1 MKKKVLIIGIV
12 LLLVTYLIFN
22 LVSFAGNE
30 VLYIGINKTYKDSI
44 GYSIGNPDN
53 GGKNLWNLRNYDS
66 ENKGDESVA
75 QRQLYCLKGEYGESW
90 EINTDNIVGYN
101 LSYDLQEDRDK
112 LIQLLGNTSAGT
124 PNNIVAKILDANEY
138 YRELLW
144 VLDNSY
150 IPGQS
155 DKNKLLETIGI
166 KYDQDYGV
174 YYYDPVEGYD
184 YSDKLLI
191 YEYTTLLT
199 DDDIRAVEQAVIWY
213 FMNAKLDGDSN
224 FDKKENYDWLNITT
238 DGSSFTQLVDLRFE
252 GGPDR
257 DEQARILYN
266 YLIDSAINNAKYYTP
281 ENNYKIGK
289 PISVNTTGL
298 STNESGKYQLQIIRK
313 GTNNIIGPIKIDKNN
328 ELQYNIELKV
338 TSGDGTEIN
347 SSTYK
352 FTNNSGTVLQE
363 QNIEKL
369 VGQNIYISVPSNL
382 GNEINIQLKTSYNTT
397 TKTLWL
403 KGTENGT
410 SSVTLDAEQPVA
422 DLELNPQEE
431 TIDLTAKLE
440 ETEITVTK
448 QWQDNNNQDGI
459 RPLSVEVI
467 LKNGNTEV
475 DRATLNESNKWT
487 YTFTG
492 LMKKDENG
500 IDIKYAVE
508 EAEVPT
514 GYQKQIVENPTG
526 TFTII
531 NSHTP
536 EITDVTVNKKW
547 NDTNNQDGIRPLSIQ
562 VELKNGQNLVDTA
575 TLNEQNGWTHTFEN
589 LPKYQNGTKIEYSVT
604 ENSVPAYTSESSG
617 SADTGYIITNSHTPE
632 VVQVEVNKEWIDS
645 NNQDGI
651 RPPSIQVSL
660 YANNQKVDGQT
671 ITITSSTNWS
681 YTFENLPKYEAG
693 KEIEYT
699 VKEEKVPT
707 GYTENVVTNS
717 KNNFTIE
724 NTHTPE
730 TTEVKVNKI
739 WNDHDNLDKIRPSEI
754 TVNLLAD
761 GTKVEGK
768 TLTLNQSNNWS
779 GSFIDLPKYK
789 DEGTEIIYTV
799 EEIVPEG
806 YSEQITENQK
816 NDYTI
821 TNTHKIF
828 DLSLRKYIT
837 KVNQT
842 DINNRIPNISEET
855 LQTGTTATY
864 NHRKDPVIVGTDD
877 VVTYK
882 ITIYNEGEKSGYASQ
897 IIDQLPTGLIYQPES
912 TVTSKT
918 PTGADKNT
926 YKVTYEP
933 STNKITFDIQGT
945 PQDLEPYETGKLDYE
960 TIEIQCIVTEI
971 PSETEDKTLTNVAW
985 ISGAYDTEEDKVAVD
1000 RDSEPENAPDVNKD
1014 NMEDY
1019 KGHTENKDDL
1029 TDDEYYYKGEQDDDD
1044 FEKLILQPK
1053 TKVTVNKVWEDSENQ
1068 DGKRPTSV
1076 SVTLLANDVEKE
1088 TVTLNAQNNW
1098 THTFENLPVKENNIK
1113 IEYSVRENDVPSSY
1127 SSTVTEN
1134 SDYNFTITN
1143 KYSPEKTEVPVTK
1156 IWEDE
1161 NNQDGLRTGEIIVR
1175 LLENKVDSGKTV
1187 TLNEGNSWTDKFT
1200 DLPKYKNGT
1209 LINYEVE
1216 EVQVP
1221 TGYTVQITGDAETGY
1236 IITNTYIPE
1245 QTEVKVT
1252 KVWNDAENQDGIRP
1266 TSILIDL
1273 KANGVIITKNPI
1285 ELNSNNGW
1293 TYTFK
1298 NLPLKANGQLIDYT
1312 TEEKTVEGYTAEITG
1327 NATDGYIIT
1336 NTHIPELTKIKV
1348 NKTWADNNNQDGLR
1362 TESVD
1367 VTLLANGIEKETVT
1381 LNAENNWEHT
1391 FENLPLKSGG
1401 VPITYMVQEKD
1412 VPTGYTA
1419 TIEGNAT
1426 DGFTVVNT
1434 HQTDLTSVSVTKI
1447 WNDADNQDG
1456 IRPPSVSVSL
1466 LANKQVKETITLDEG
1481 NNWTHIFTDLPKKQ
1495 DGVDIVYEVV
1505 ENDVPEGYEVEIS
1518 GTATVGFQAINTH
1531 APEEVKIFDLALRK
1545 YITQI
1550 NGVDLEDLSIPQRIP
1565 NISEE
1570 TLQTG
1575 TTATYNHKKDP
1586 VYVQENDIV
1595 TYKITIYNEGEKTGY
1610 ASQIIDQL
1618 PTGLIYIPNSTVTSK
1633 DTTGADKNTY
1643 NVTYDTTTNKITFDI
1658 TGQPQDLKSY
1668 EAGKLDYET
1677 IELKCKVIHEPQ
1689 AGEDNILTNVAWIAN
1704 AYDTED
1710 NVVAV
1715 DRDSEPENA
1724 PDVNKDNM
1732 EDYKGHTDNKEDLT
1746 DKDYYYK
1753 GEQDDDDFE
1762 KLYVKTFDLSLRK
1775 FIAKVNNTVQNREP
1789 VVDVSPLVNKTDT
1802 TAIYNHSKKPVAL
1815 KVGDTVIYT
1824 IRVYNEGEI
1833 DGYANEVKDY
1843 LPPYLEFVTDSEINT
1858 TYRWQISEDGRLA
1871 TTDYLSDKEI
1881 SAFNGT
1887 TLDYEDI
1894 QIECKI
1900 SENAIPDERITNI
1913 AEISEYKYGETIVP
1927 EDVDSSS
1934 DNVEENIPED
1944 EDLPGYKQDE
1954 EDKPYVPGNEDDDDF
1969 EKVYVKEFDLA
1980 LRKFI
1985 TQVKDREVTNRV
1997 PQAINENGQIRYE
2010 HTKEPL
2016 YVHVDDVIIYTLRI
2030 YNEGEISGYASEITD
2045 DIPEYL
2051 EYLPEESTNVE
2062 YMWKMYDENDQET
2075 ENVEEA
2081 VKVKTNY
2088 LSKEN
2093 GEDNLIEAFDGTTL
2107 HYKDI
2112 KIAFKVKDPNSNE
2125 YIITNHAQI
2134 SDDTDEEG
2142 NPVTDK
2148 DSTPDEWNEGED
2160 DQDIENVK
2168 VEYFDLALLKYVT
2181 KAIVIENGVEQIT
2194 ETGYDGTE
2202 EPEPVVKVELHRKK
2216 LDEVTVKFGFGI
2228 KITNEGDIPGYA
2240 TEITDYVPE
2249 GLKFVAEDNPEWT
2262 DEGNNVIST
2271 RQLEGT
2277 LLQPGESAVVEVIL
2291 TWINGEDN
2299 LNLKTNVAEISEDDN
2314 EYDVPDRDSTPDN
2327 QKEGEDDI
2335 DKAQVILAVAT
2346 GSTKTYFMLTLGLLA
2361 TILVGIILI
2370 KRFIL

>member
-1 MKKKVLIIGIV
+1 MKKKILIIGII
-12 LLLVTYLIFN
+12 LLLAVYLIFN
-22 LVSFAGNE
+22 IISFAANE
-30 VLYIGINKTYKDSI
+30 VLYVGINATYKNGT
-44 GYSIGNPDN
+44 GYSIGRPNN
-53 GGKNLWNLRNYDS
+53 GGKELWNLRNYNS
-66 ENKGDESVA
+66 GNIGDESVA
-75 QRQLYCLKGEYGESW
+75 LRQLYCLKGEYGASW
-90 EINTDNIVGYN
+90 EINTNNIVGYN

-112 LIQLLGNTSAGT
+112 LMQLLGSASQGT
-124 PNNIVAKILDANEY
+124 PNNIVSQILNTSGY

-150 IPGQS
+150 IPGKS

-166 KYDQDYGV
+166 EYDQDYDV
-174 YYYDPVEGYD
+174 YYYNPVEGYD
-184 YSDKLLI
+184 YSDQILVF
-191 YEYTTLLT
+191 EYTTLIT
-199 DDDIRAVEQAVIWY
+199 DEDIRAVQQAVIWY
-213 FMNAKLDGDSN
+213 FMNAKLDGDN
-224 FDKKENYDWLNITT
+224 DFDKKSNYDWLTVTT
-238 DGSSFTQLVDLRFE
+238 DGSNYTQLADVIS
-252 GGPDR
+252 GGADR

-266 YLIDSAINNAKYYTP
+266 YLIDSAINNAKYYTQA
-281 ENNYKIGK
+281 NNYKIGK
-289 PISVNTTGL
+289 PVSLNTTGL
-298 STNESGKYQLQIIRK
+298 STNESGKYQLQILRK
-313 GTNNIIGPIKIDKNN
+313 GNNNIVGPIRIDKNN

-338 TSGDGTEIN
+338 TNASGTEIS

-352 FTNNSGTVLQE
+352 FTNNSGTALKE
-363 QNIEKL
+363 QDIENL
-369 VGQNIYISVPSNL
+369 VGQDIYISIPSSS

-422 DLELNPQEE
+422 DLELKPQEE

-448 QWQDNNNQDGI
+448 QWQDSNNQDGI

-492 LMKKDENG
+492 LVKKDENG
-500 IDIKYAVE
+500 TDIKYTVE
-508 EAEVPT
+508 EREVPS

-547 NDTNNQDGIRPLSIQ
+547 NDTNNQDGIRPSSIQ

-589 LPKYQNGTKIEYSVT
+589 LPKYQNGAKIEYSVT
-604 ENSVPAYTSESSG
+604 ENSVPNYTSESSG

-699 VKEEKVPT
+699 VKEETVPT
-707 GYTENVVTNS
+707 GYTENIVTNS

-837 KVNQT
+837 KVNET

-882 ITIYNEGEKSGYASQ
+882 ITIYNEGEKTGYASQ

-945 PQDLEPYETGKLDYE
+945 PQDLEPYETSKLDYE
-960 TIEIQCIVTEI
+960 TIEIQCIVTEV

-1019 KGHTENKDDL
+1019 KGHTDNKDDL

-1076 SVTLLANDVEKE
+1076 SVTLLANDIEKE
-1088 TVTLNAQNNW
+1088 TVILNAQNNW

-1221 TGYTVQITGDAETGY
+1221 TGYTVQITGTPETGY

-1367 VTLLANGIEKETVT
+1367 VTLLANGTEKETVT

-1447 WNDADNQDG
+1447 WNDANNQDG
-1456 IRPPSVSVSL
+1456 IRPQSVSVSL

-1565 NISEE
+1565 NISEDS
-1570 TLQTG
+1570 LQTG

-1633 DTTGADKNTY
+1633 TPTGADKNTY

-1658 TGQPQDLKSY
+1658 TGQPQDLKPY
-1668 EAGKLDYET
+1668 ETGKLDYET

-1689 AGEDNILTNVAWIAN
+1689 AGEENILTNVAWISG
-1704 AYDTED
+1704 AYDTEED
-1710 NVVAV
+1710 KVAV

-1954 EDKPYVPGNEDDDDF
+1954 ENQPYVPGNEDDDDF

-1985 TQVKDREVTNRV
+1985 TQVKDRKVTNRV

-2142 NPVTDK
+2142 EPVTDK

-2335 DKAQVILAVAT
+2335 DEAKVILNVAT
-2346 GSTKTYFMLTLGLLA
+2346 GIVKTYFTLTLGLLA
-2361 TILVGIILI
+2361 VIGIGIILI
-2370 KRFIL
+2370 KKFVL